1 MFSDPNLRGK
11 RAETESSV
19 DPDPRF
25 GSVCLDELLFSF
37 DWAHQNPFVPPGR
50 IALMSSQM
58 VMYGQEYDQIKRLC
72 ERLVREANAKVVFL
86 VDKNGQLI
94 ASAGETAQIDTTS
107 LASLTAGNIAATGGI
122 AKLINEREFSQ
133 IFHEGERD
141 NLHISIVGQRVIL
154 VVIFD
159 HRSSLG
165 LVRLRVRR
173 TSMELNGI
181 FALIAQKAAAPGV
194 GSPFAEITDDDID
207 SLFSN

>member
-1 MFSDPNLRGK
+1 MN
-11 RAETESSV
+11 T
-19 DPDPRF
+19 
-25 GSVCLDELLFSF
+25 
-37 DWAHQNPFVPPGR
+37 
-50 IALMSSQM
+50 QM
-58 VMYGQEYDQIKRLC
+58 VMYEQEYEQIKRLC

-94 ASAGETAQIDTTS
+94 ASAGETAHIDTTS

-122 AKLINEREFSQ
+122 AKLINEKEFSQ

-165 LVRLRVRR
+165 LVRLRVRKA
-173 TSMELNGI
+173 SEELGAI
-181 FALIAQKAAAPGV
+181 FDQMAAKAEAPGAA
-194 GSPFAEITDDDID
+194 SPFAEITDDDID